1 MVALSYEYQQK
12 ALFHVSMTSESAY
25 TAEDKAT
32 AIAAMN
38 NLESEIIAGYF
49 IDMIIELDD
58 IWERL
63 RGDSAQRFSYKEQV
77 AGDINRAVVR
87 DDPRSILR
95 EWKVIYDMRVSQ
107 MCQKFGLPDYNDAGN
122 RWQYLRDSG
131 SYIMAVPGPADTA
144 VSSRIVEYLTH
155 SAGGGFGVMIA

>member
-25 TAEDKAT
+25 TAEDKAI

-38 NLESEIIAGYF
+38 NLESEIIMGYLV
-49 IDMIIELDD
+49 DMLDELDD
-58 IWERL
+58 VWERL

-122 RWQYLRDSG
+122 RWRYLRDSG
-131 SYIMAVPGPADTA
+131 SYVMAIPGPADTA
-144 VSSRIVEYLTH
+144 VSSRITEYQSH
-155 SAGGGFGVMIA
+155 SAGGGFAVMMA

>member
-1 MVALSYEYQQK
+1 MVALSYENQQRT
-12 ALFHVSMTSESAY
+12 LFHIGMTSESAY
-25 TAEDKAT
+25 TAEDKAI

-38 NLESEIIAGYF
+38 NLESARIEQYF
-49 IDMIIELDD
+49 IDLLDELDD

-95 EWKVIYDMRVSQ
+95 EWRVIYDTRVEEL
-107 MCQKFGLPDYNDAGN
+107 CKKFGLPNYNDSAN

-131 SYIMAVPGPADTA
+131 TYINAVPGPADTA
-144 VSSRIVEYLTH
+144 VSSRITEYVTH
-155 SAGGGFGVMIA
+155 AAGGGFGVMMA